1 MYMYNFKNVYNF
13 ENVYN
18 FKNVYFL
25 NKMSNKNDTF
35 DSIFICP
42 SCHNVIINEIV
53 DSKLIC

>member
-1 MYMYNFKNVYNF
+1 MYNFKNVYNF